1 MLTTLFLQPLGPAL
15 ILVLGGLLLQ
25 LGAWLSN
32 GRPVPVSARSR
43 IPDLVSRL
51 SGRSSAESTRSGESL
66 SISPLAIGLLSVV
79 AAGIDLVLLRR
90 PLPHAAL
97 PPAIAGIHWTWQ
109 PLTVAG
115 SELSWQLDGWS
126 WLVTL
131 LLLLL
136 IAAALLLQ
144 EDPSGPDGANRWPRM
159 LYLGAAALAFVG
171 SANLVTLASCWILL
185 DAALAMRLGP
195 GRQEKSAGRSWSFLS
210 LAGLLLLGVLLL
222 LGEDG
227 IRNTLSAGPFDRLE
241 LALMWLAALIRA
253 GVYPFHLW
261 LTQDQH
267 LDPGDRIALHLVVPL
282 TGLWLLARVHAVAGP
297 DFLRRPEWAA
307 LGALALLGSALAA
320 WTAERRETAWRW
332 VAINRASLVVMAAY
346 MADMAGPPALAWG
359 LITFCLGLTLLIAGE
374 VTRARWG
381 WKWPS
386 WLGALAIW
394 GLPGT
399 PGFLARSALVLPV
412 RIPGALLLFVILVV
426 AETLLV
432 ATLWRT
438 LAPAPFPAV
447 RPGDAL
453 QRYRRA
459 LAGSIRLAQ
468 SGQPA
473 GQKLGQLLQSAWCQR
488 HTLLSFAGLGALV
501 VLLAVPTVAWGVAPR
516 QLGSLLS
523 RPVTGLA
530 ALPLMQIMAEARR
543 SVWGVLILSGIAGV
557 SLGLLREQIFS
568 GMRGWQEGITRLVG
582 LEWFYQALAF
592 GFAVAGSGLR
602 YFASLGE
609 GEGYLGWLL
618 LAALILWVLLR
629 G

>member
-195 GRQEKSAGRSWSFLS
+195 GRQEQSAGRSWSFLS

-432 ATLWRT
+432 ATLWRA

>member
-1 MLTTLFLQPLGPAL
+1 
-15 ILVLGGLLLQ
+15 
-25 LGAWLSN
+25 
-32 GRPVPVSARSR
+32 
-43 IPDLVSRL
+43 
-51 SGRSSAESTRSGESL
+51 
-66 SISPLAIGLLSVV
+66 
-79 AAGIDLVLLRR
+79 
-90 PLPHAAL
+90 
-97 PPAIAGIHWTWQ
+97 
-109 PLTVAG
+109 
-115 SELSWQLDGWS
+115 
-126 WLVTL
+126 
-131 LLLLL
+131 
-136 IAAALLLQ
+136 
-144 EDPSGPDGANRWPRM
+144 
-159 LYLGAAALAFVG
+159 
-171 SANLVTLASCWILL
+171 
-185 DAALAMRLGP
+185 
-195 GRQEKSAGRSWSFLS
+195 
-210 LAGLLLLGVLLL
+210 
-222 LGEDG
+222 
-227 IRNTLSAGPFDRLE
+227 
-241 LALMWLAALIRA
+241 
-253 GVYPFHLW
+253 
-261 LTQDQH
+261 
-267 LDPGDRIALHLVVPL
+267 VVPL

>member
-1 MLTTLFLQPLGPAL
+1 MLTILFLQPLGPAL

-25 LGAWLSN
+25 LGTWLSN

-43 IPDLVSRL
+43 IPDLVSRF
-51 SGRSSAESTRSGESL
+51 SARSDVEKTRSEPASA
-66 SISPLAIGLLSVV
+66 ISPLAIGLLSV
-79 AAGIDLVLLRR
+79 AAAAADLVLLRR
-90 PLPHAAL
+90 PLPDNTL
-97 PPAIAGIHWTWQ
+97 PPSVAGIHWTWQ

-126 WLVTL
+126 WLVAL

-136 IAAALLLQ
+136 VGAALLLQ
-144 EDPSGPDGANRWPRM
+144 ENEPGPDAERRWPRL

-185 DAALAMRLGP
+185 DMTLAMRLGP
-195 GRQEKSAGRSWSFLS
+195 ARQERSAGRSWSFLS
-210 LAGLLLLGVLLL
+210 LAGVLLLAVLLL

-227 IRNTLSAGPFDRLE
+227 VRNTLSAGPFDRLE

-261 LTQDQH
+261 LTEEQNP
-267 LDPGDRIALHLVVPL
+267 DPSDRIALHLLVPL

-320 WTAERRETAWRW
+320 WMTERPEAAWRW

-346 MADMAGPPALAWG
+346 MADTAGPPALGWG

-381 WKWPS
+381 WKWPA
-386 WLGALAIW
+386 WLGALVVW

-412 RIPGALLLFVILVV
+412 RIPGAMLLFLILVV

-432 ATLWRT
+432 AALWRA
-438 LAPAPFPAV
+438 LGPDPLPAA
-447 RPGDAL
+447 RPVDAL
-453 QRYRRA
+453 RHYWRS
-459 LAGSIRLAQ
+459 LAGSVHF
-468 SGQPA
+468 GQAGRPE
-473 GQKLGQLLQSAWCQR
+473 GQKLAQVLQDAWLRRQS
-488 HTLLSFAGLGALV
+488 LVSFAGLGALV
-501 VLLAVPTVAWGVAPR
+501 MLLAIPTVVWGVAP
-516 QLGSLLS
+516 G
-523 RPVTGLA
+523 A
-530 ALPLMQIMAEARR
+530 
-543 SVWGVLILSGIAGV
+543 W
-557 SLGLLREQIFS
+557 LRC
-568 GMRGWQEGITRLVG
+568 
-582 LEWFYQALAF
+582 
-592 GFAVAGSGLR
+592 
-602 YFASLGE
+602 
-609 GEGYLGWLL
+609 
-618 LAALILWVLLR
+618 
-629 G
+629 

>member
-25 LGAWLSN
+25 LGNWLSN

-51 SGRSSAESTRSGESL
+51 AARSSAERTRSGHTSG
-66 SISPLAIGLLSVV
+66 ISPLAISLLSVV
-79 AAGIDLVLLRR
+79 AAAIDLVLLRQ
-90 PLPHAAL
+90 L
-97 PPAIAGIHWTWQ
+97 PPATAGIHWAWQ

-126 WLVTL
+126 WLVAL

-136 IAAALLLQ
+136 IGAALLLQ
-144 EDPSGPDGANRWPRM
+144 EDLSGPDEAKRWPRM

-171 SANLVTLASCWILL
+171 SANLVTLASCWLLL
-185 DAALAMRLGP
+185 DATLAIRLGP
-195 GRQEKSAGRSWSFLS
+195 GRQEQSAGRAWSFLS

-227 IRNTLSAGPFDRLE
+227 IRNTLAAGPFDRLE

-261 LTQDQH
+261 LTQEQH
-267 LDPGDRIALHLVVPL
+267 PDPGDRIALHLVVPL

-320 WTAERRETAWRW
+320 WTAESRETAWRW

-346 MADMAGPPALAWG
+346 MADRAGPPALAWG

-381 WKWPS
+381 WKWPA

-412 RIPGALLLFVILVV
+412 RIPGAMLLFVILVV

-432 ATLWRT
+432 ATLWRA
-438 LAPAPFPAV
+438 LGPDPLPAA

-453 QRYRRA
+453 RRCQRA
-459 LAGSIRLAQ
+459 LAGSIRLVQ
-468 SGQPA
+468 TEQPA
-473 GQKLGQLLQSAWCQR
+473 GQRLGQMLQSAWSQR
-488 HTLLSFAGLGALV
+488 QPLLSFAGLGALV

-523 RPVTGLA
+523 HPATGLA
-530 ALPLMQIMAEARR
+530 DLPLTQIMAEARR

-557 SLGLLREQIFS
+557 SLGLLRERIFA
-568 GMRGWQEGITRLVG
+568 GMRGWQEGITWLVG
-582 LEWFYQALAF
+582 LEWLYQLVALS
-592 GFAVAGSGLR
+592 FALAGSGLR
-602 YFASLGE
+602 YFSTLGE

-618 LAALILWVLLR
+618 LAAMILWVLLR